1 MKGMDFILSLQGG
14 MASGKTTAARY
25 IEEHLSNVT
34 VSYENPVP
42 VLERVKS
49 SGLNKFALDDYLQ
62 IQRMFIGA
70 EIERYN
76 LLKQKG
82 KVVIDLGPEEIEFY
96 TLHFPKSIGMNW
108 DIERLLADELAA
120 LRRCQLDG
128 ILFLDAGIDTLRRR
142 KEADGSRGRNSFEH
156 FVSHL
161 HAMKR
166 EWFLQSPITKFLN
179 VNNKTAADVGQAAVD
194 WVNSF
199 I

>member
-1 MKGMDFILSLQGG
+1 MIVSLQGG
-14 MASGKTTAARY
+14 LASGKTTAARY
-25 IEEHLSNVT
+25 IEEHLPGVT

-76 LLKQKG
+76 LFKQKG

-96 TLHFPKSIGMNW
+96 TLHFPCSIGMDW
-108 DIERLLADELAA
+108 DVERLLADELAA
-120 LRRCQLDG
+120 LRCCKLDG
-128 ILFLDAGIDTLRRR
+128 ILYLDASIETLRRR
-142 KEADGSRGRNSFEH
+142 KEADGSRSRNSFEH
-156 FVSHL
+156 FIAHL

-166 EWFLQSPITKFLN
+166 EWFHQSPITEF
-179 VNNKTAADVGQAAVD
+179 VNTDSKTAADVGHTAVD

-199 I
+199 V